1 MLPAVYRL
9 KRRRDFARA
18 YNKGKAKSCGAFVL
32 YRSCRVC
39 SDLRRVKGG
48 RGCGGAQSA
57 RIGFSASKKL
67 GPAVTRNR
75 IKRVFRHAAASQI
88 KLFSPGCDYIFVIR
102 RQALA
107 CDFGQIKTQM
117 AKILSRF

>member
-18 YNKGKAKSCGAFVL
+18 YDKGKAKSCGAFVL
-32 YRSCRVC
+32 YRSCRGS
-39 SDLRRVKGG
+39 SDLRRRGD
-48 RGCGGAQSA
+48 RGCGGAKLA

-67 GPAVTRNR
+67 GPAVVRNR
-75 IKRVFRHAAASQI
+75 IKRVFRHAAVAQI

-102 RQALA
+102 RPALA
-107 CDFGQIKTQM
+107 CDFEQIKAQM
-117 AKILSRF
+117 AKILAQF